1 MHALFKSGDAENVT
15 NYRPV
20 SVLTVFSKVL
30 EKIMYNRIYKHLKT
44 NNLFFDKQFGFQL
57 NNST

>member
-44 NNLFFDKQFGFQL
+44 SNLLFDKQFGFQL